1 MNLPVVLL
9 VLKLAVDWTG
19 PDVRSSGR
27 LGTVPELDRTCA
39 IVAKNVF
46 TMETY
51 LLYRKQIAATMRSR
65 IPTMGR
71 TTDRRNCNV
80 YE

>member
-1 MNLPVVLL
+1 MS
-9 VLKLAVDWTG
+9 G
-19 PDVRSSGR
+19 PPDG
-27 LGTVPELDRTCA
+27 LGPYLNIYTEYVCA
-39 IVAKNVF
+39 IVTKNICSILV
-46 TMETY
+46 ETD

-80 YE
+80 EKWL